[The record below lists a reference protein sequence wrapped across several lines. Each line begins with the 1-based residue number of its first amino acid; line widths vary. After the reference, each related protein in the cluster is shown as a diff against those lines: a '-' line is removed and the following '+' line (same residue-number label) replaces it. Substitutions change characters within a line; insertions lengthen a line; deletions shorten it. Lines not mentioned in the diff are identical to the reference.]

1 MLGLSQGSVSELLS
15 KPKPWHMLSI
25 KGREPFIR
33 MQLWLADT
41 NNVERLQ
48 VLKNERREASKRR
61 RSTGPGAQ
69 DNSSDTSSND
79 TSEFYHSNS
88 PGPASVGSSTGPPN
102 KKQRVLFSEE
112 QKEALRLAFALDPYP
127 NVATIEFL
135 ANELGLS
142 TRTIT
147 NWFHNHRMRLKQQVP
162 HGAPSE
168 PVPSR
173 DSQSGAPFDQNQ
185 FRTLLHQRLVELQK
199 ERMGLSGVPLPYAPY
214 FAANPN
220 LAALIGRGILPGGDA
235 AHFAAL
241 NAFKEQMNGLDLS
254 LKRDGDDDFEEIEGD
269 NENDQENDRDDHD
282 RDDEVDDRLSD
293 NESMD
298 ESDNLK
304 RETKTVLPSN
314 SPIVRS
320 SRRKPAAPQW
330 VNPDWQD
337 DKTPSTGVAPKIPNE
352 NEVIINGVC
361 VMQQAA
367 DYSRLG
373 SEETVR
379 IEPTGVERFN
389 DDDQS
394 DVDDDDTDKE
404 KIKDD
409 INKESSEDKLN
420 DVKKPEDSHS
430 SDELPTQV
438 SIKTEIDNES
448 DRWEAY

>member
-1 MLGLSQGSVSELLS
+1 
-15 KPKPWHMLSI
+15 MLSI

-48 VLKNERREASKRR
+48 LLKNERREANKRR
-61 RSTGPGAQ
+61 RSTGGPGGQ

-79 TSEFYHSNS
+79 TSEFYHSQS

-112 QKEALRLAFALDPYP
+112 QKEALRLAFTLDPYP

-173 DSQSGAPFDQNQ
+173 DQNSGAPFDQNQ
-185 FRTLLHQRLVELQK
+185 FRALLHQRIMELQK
-199 ERMGLSGVPLPYAPY
+199 ERLGLSGVPLPYAPY

-220 LAALIGRGILPGGDA
+220 LAALISRGLLPNADA
-235 AHFAAL
+235 ASFAAL

-254 LKRDGDDDFEEIEGD
+254 MGSLKRENDDDFDDVDGDDDRD
-269 NENDQENDRDDHD
+269 NDDHD
-282 RDDEVDDRLSD
+282 DDVDHNDHLSD
-293 NESMD
+293 NES
-298 ESDNLK
+298 DNENTNK
-304 RETKTVLPSN
+304 EEEETKSESVLPSA
-314 SPIVRS
+314 RS

-330 VNPDWQD
+330 VNPVWQD
-337 DKTPSTGVAPKIPNE
+337 DKPGGALPSGKTGKD
-352 NEVIINGVC
+352 EVIINGVC

-367 DYSRLG
+367 DYNRLG
-373 SEETVR
+373 SDDTVR
-379 IEPTGVERFN
+379 IEPTSVDRFGN
-389 DDDQS
+389 DDGNRS
-394 DVDDDDTDKE
+394 DDDDNENTERDLKTDNLDDRPAST
-404 KIKDD
+404 KDVD
-409 INKESSEDKLN
+409 LTAAT
-420 DVKKPEDSHS
+420 P
-430 SDELPTQV
+430 
-438 SIKTEIDNES
+438 IKTEIDTES
-448 DRWEAY
+448 DRWEY